1 MPRSS
6 SVSTPPRLARTRR
19 RAFRNGCRRAA
30 SPVPEYAVTGTSGE
44 AHAQTFTIECRVPA
58 LAIVATG
65 TGTSRR
71 AAEQDAA
78 AQAFARAVAAPGGA
92 QGG

>member
-1 MPRSS
+1 VPDYV
-6 SVSTPPRLARTRR
+6 VSAI
-19 RAFRNGCRRAA
+19 
-30 SPVPEYAVTGTSGE
+30 SGE

-58 LAIVATG
+58 LAVVATG

-78 AQAFARAVAAPGGA
+78 AQAFPLAVAATGGA
-92 QGG
+92 HGG